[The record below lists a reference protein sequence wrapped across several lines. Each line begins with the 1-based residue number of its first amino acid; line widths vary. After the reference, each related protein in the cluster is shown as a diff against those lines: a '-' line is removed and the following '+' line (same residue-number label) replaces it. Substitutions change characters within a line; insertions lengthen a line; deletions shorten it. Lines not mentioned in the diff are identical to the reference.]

1 MEKAQA
7 TRVGVLAVLALC
19 LLMVGNY
26 FMSTNQGP
34 ESLVVSFPSGAQL
47 HMEIADSERPLLLIT
62 GLAFRETLAPDSGM
76 LFIYERAD
84 FYRRNTRQYRFP
96 VDIIWLDDSK
106 RVLLI
111 IEEAQPCRIEKCP
124 EYGPPT
130 DKARY
135 VIETLAGFARRER
148 LAAGAELR
156 FTLQL

>member
-1 MEKAQA
+1 MEKSQA

-19 LLMVGNY
+19 LLLVGNY

-34 ESLVVSFPSGAQL
+34 ESLLVSFPSGAQL
-47 HMEIADSERPLLLIT
+47 HMEVADNPLLLYT
-62 GLAFRETLAPDSGM
+62 GLAFRDALSPDWGM
-76 LFIYERAD
+76 LFIYEQAD

-96 VDIIWLDDSK
+96 VDLIWLDEGK
-106 RVLLI
+106 HVLLV
-111 IEEAQPCRIEKCP
+111 IEEAQPCKIEKCR

-130 DKARY
+130 EKARY
-135 VIETLAGFARRER
+135 VIETHAGFARRER

>member
-1 MEKAQA
+1 MEKSQA
-7 TRVGVLAVLALC
+7 ARVGVLAVLALC
-19 LLMVGNY
+19 LLLAGNY

-34 ESLVVSFPSGAQL
+34 ESLLVSFPSGAQL
-47 HMEIADSERPLLLIT
+47 HMEVADNPLLLYT
-62 GLAFRETLAPDSGM
+62 GLAFRDALPPDWGM
-76 LFIYERAD
+76 LFIYEQAD
-84 FYRRNTRQYRFP
+84 FYRRNTRQYRFS
-96 VDIIWLDDSK
+96 VDLIWLDEGK

-130 DKARY
+130 EKARY
-135 VIETLAGFARRER
+135 VIETHAGFARRER